1 MNILNLEN
9 REMIATREAYGR
21 VLVELGKRYRDLV
34 VLDADLSKS
43 TKTSEFAKHYPERFF
58 NMGIAEQNLMGTAA
72 GFALA
77 GKIPCAS
84 TFAVFAVGR
93 AFDQVRNSIAYP
105 ALNVKIVASHAGIT
119 VGEDGAS
126 HQSVEDIS
134 LMRSLPNMTVI
145 VPADATET
153 ARAVEAAVEYRGPVY
168 IRLGRPAVP
177 VLFGADYEFRIG
189 RAAVLRE
196 GEDAVIFATGIMVY
210 ESLKAAVLLAEEG
223 TETAVVNVS
232 TIKPLDE
239 QTVIGW
245 ARKTGAVVTAE
256 EHSIYG
262 GLGSAVAEVLGENC
276 PVPLER
282 VGIRDRF
289 GESGSPDKLLEAFGL
304 TAPHIAQAVRRVR
317 ERRAAGVR

>member
-239 QTVIGW
+239 QTVINW
-245 ARKTGAVVTAE
+245 ARKAGAVVTAE

-317 ERRAAGVR
+317 GRRAAGVR

>member
-9 REMIATREAYGR
+9 REKIATREAYGR
-21 VLVELGKRYRDLV
+21 VLVDLGKKYRDLV

-43 TKTSEFAKHYPERFF
+43 TKTSEFARHYPERFF

-126 HQSVEDIS
+126 HQSIEDIS

-177 VLFGADYEFRIG
+177 VLFGDDYEFRLG

-196 GEDAVIFATGIMVY
+196 GKEAAIFATGIMVY
-210 ESLKAAVLLAEEG
+210 EALKAAALLAEEG
-223 TETAVVNVS
+223 IEAAVVNVS

-239 QTVIGW
+239 QAVVGW

-262 GLGSAVAEVLGENC
+262 GLGSAVAEVLGEHC
-276 PVPLER
+276 PVPLVR

-289 GESGSPDKLLEAFGL
+289 GESGRSDELLEAFGL
-304 TAPHIAQAVRRVR
+304 TAPYIAQAVRRVR

>member
-239 QTVIGW
+239 QTVINW
-245 ARKTGAVVTAE
+245 ARKAGAVVTAE

>member
-1 MNILNLEN
+1 MNISGSQEK
-9 REMIATREAYGR
+9 IATREAYGR
-21 VLVELGKRYRDLV
+21 ILVELGKRYPDLV

-43 TKTSEFAKHYPERFF
+43 TKTGEFAKHFPERFF

-105 ALNVKIVASHAGIT
+105 GLNVKIIASHAGIT

-126 HQSVEDIS
+126 HQSIEDIS

-153 ARAVEAAVEYRGPVY
+153 AQAVAAAVAHRGPVY
-168 IRLGRPAVP
+168 VRLGRPAVP
-177 VLFGADYEFRIG
+177 VLFGDGYKFRLG
-189 RAAVLRE
+189 RAVVLRE
-196 GEDAVIFATGIMVY
+196 GKDAAIFAAGVMVS
-210 ESLKAAVLLAEEG
+210 EALKAAALLAEEG
-223 TETAVVNVS
+223 IEPAVVNVP

-239 QTVIGW
+239 QLVVDM
-245 ARKTGAVVTAE
+245 ARETGAIVTAE

-262 GLGSAVAEVLGENC
+262 GLGSAVAEVLGEHC
-276 PVPLER
+276 PVPLVR

-289 GESGSPDKLLEAFGL
+289 GESGSPFELLEAFGL
-304 TAPHIAQAVRRVR
+304 TAPYIIQAVRLAR
-317 ERRAAGVR
+317 ERRSGRK